1 MVNYLQQLLPDQAE
15 RILMQVGGVVG
26 GLISFAFGDTGSL
39 LWWLVIFVIVDYLTG
54 TLGALRTGTWESKVA
69 GFGVTKKVLYF
80 GMVALAHGLDQ
91 TFEPFLRVEI
101 IRNVVICAYVAG
113 EFGSIVENLER
124 CGCADVVPP
133 VIRRMIAALN
143 GRIDS
148 TVERIAGK
156 EDMPEGVKPFDA
168 SEVK

>member
-1 MVNYLQQLLPDQAE
+1 MVGYLQQLMPDQAE
-15 RILMQVGGVVG
+15 RILMQFGGICG
-26 GLISFAFGDTGSL
+26 GLISFAFGDTASL
-39 LWWLVIFVIVDYLTG
+39 LWWLLIFVIVDYLTG
-54 TLGALRTGTWESKVA
+54 TVGALRTGTWESKLA
-69 GFGVTKKVLYF
+69 GIGVTKKVLYF

-91 TFEPFLRVEI
+91 TFQSFLHVEI

-143 GRIDS
+143 GRLDS
-148 TVERIAGK
+148 AVERIA
-156 EDMPEGVKPFDA
+156 DD
-168 SEVK
+168 SEAKQ